1 MKMVRDSEI
10 KEILGKH
17 KNVAVV
23 GLSHEKTKYSYIVAE
38 YLKGKGYR
46 IIPINPFDEE
56 ILGEKCYKS
65 LLEMPEEL
73 QKHVEIIDI
82 FRPSDKVMP
91 VVDEAIQIKK
101 KYGTL
106 KAVWMQLGIINE
118 EGANK
123 AIAAGLKV
131 VMNKCMM
138 IEHGRLMEKNENKE
152 FEQIEKKEP
161 AQLQGGV
168 VGVPIQLSDSN
179 FDENVN
185 KYDLVIIDFWAP
197 WCGPCRVISPVI
209 EELSK
214 EYAGKATFA
223 KLKVDDNPL
232 TVSRFG
238 VISIPTIV
246 IMKKGRVADRI
257 VEIVTK
263 NLIRNKIEEHLG

>member
-1 MKMVRDSEI
+1 M
-10 KEILGKH
+10 
-17 KNVAVV
+17 
-23 GLSHEKTKYSYIVAE
+23 AE

-46 IIPINPFDEE
+46 IIPVNPFNDE

-73 QKHVEIIDI
+73 QKEVEIVDI
-82 FRPSDKVMP
+82 FRPSDKVMS

-101 KYGTL
+101 KIGTL
-106 KAVWMQLGIINE
+106 KVVWMQLGIINE
-118 EGANK
+118 EAARK
-123 AIAAGLKV
+123 AVASGLTV

-138 IEHGRLMEKNENKE
+138 IEYGRL
-152 FEQIEKKEP
+152 IEKEREERKVIKPTE
-161 AQLQGGV
+161 L
-168 VGVPIQLSDSN
+168 IQLNDSN

-185 KYDLVIIDFWAP
+185 KYDLILVDFWAP

-214 EYAGKATFA
+214 EYAGKVAFG

-232 TVSRFG
+232 TTSRFG

-246 IMKKGRVADRI
+246 FLKKGRAVDRI
-257 VEIVTK
+257 DGIITK
-263 NLIRNKIEEHLG
+263 KLIKNKIEEHFG